1 MRAYLL
7 TTGALFGLLAVAHVW
22 RVIAEWPRLMT
33 DSGEIVE
40 AAIGVVAAALC
51 LWAWR
56 LSRRHP

>member
-22 RVIAEWPRLMT
+22 RVIAEWPLLMT
-33 DSGEIVE
+33 DAGEIVE